1 MNLPIQMLEPQ
12 HTPAQL
18 EALIS
23 LHADEVLRFGNEAAA
38 TTDGI
43 AKGFYRDLARAHAA
57 RMAELVAQR
66 APATVASMEEARGL
80 A

>member
-12 HTPAQL
+12 RSPAHL

-23 LHADEVLRFGNEAAA
+23 LHADEVLHHGNAADA
-38 TTDGI
+38 TNDAI
-43 AKGFYRDLARAHAA
+43 AKGFHRDLARSHAA

-66 APATVASMEEARGL
+66 APATVASMEAEKGL

>member
-23 LHADEVLRFGNEAAA
+23 LHADEVLHHGKAAEA
-38 TTDGI
+38 TTDLI
-43 AKGFYRDLARAHAA
+43 AKGFHRDLARSHAA
-57 RMAELVAQR
+57 RMGELVAQR
-66 APATVASMEEARGL
+66 APAVVASMEEARGL

>member
-23 LHADEVLRFGNEAAA
+23 LHADEVLHHGKAADA
-38 TTDGI
+38 ATDGI
-43 AKGFYRDLARAHAA
+43 TKGFHRDLARSHAF

-66 APATVASMEEARGL
+66 TPSTVASMEAEKGL